1 MSDSKFQLGQAPII
15 EAVLDIDCDLPVTVN
30 RDELEKAA
38 RAALHGRYPH
48 FKQQFIQTHLVTSN
62 GEEPPQ
68 MKTNE
73 VRGAMQFFTEDRK
86 QLVQFRPNGFS
97 FNRLAPYTT
106 LDDYLP
112 DIEAAWHLFEEL
124 AHPVQI
130 RKVGLRMINRMLLP
144 MEDGQINFSEFL
156 QVSPRLPATG
166 LRLMFSGFLDQHLAV
181 DMDTKN
187 QVNIVKT
194 TEMLEGD
201 KLPMILDIEAF
212 HESHEAPPAW
222 PELLERIQ
230 SLRNLKNRVFQHT
243 LTPRC
248 LNLFSS
254 A

>member
-1 MSDSKFQLGQAPII
+1 MNDPEIKLAHAPII
-15 EAVLDIDCDLPVTVN
+15 EAVMDIDCDLPLTVD
-30 RDELEKAA
+30 RDALEKSA
-38 RAALHGRYPH
+38 RDALRGRYPH
-48 FKQQFIQTHLVTSN
+48 FQQQFIQTHLVTSN
-62 GEEPPQ
+62 GEDPPQ

-73 VRGAMQFFTEDRK
+73 VRGAMQFFTEDKK

-124 AHPVQI
+124 AQPVQI

-144 MEDGQINFSEFL
+144 MVDHQIQFSDFL
-156 QVSPRLPATG
+156 QVSPRLPLTAPPLIFT
-166 LRLMFSGFLDQHLAV
+166 GFLDQHMAV
-181 DMDTKN
+181 DIETQN

-194 TEMLEGD
+194 TELPEGD

-212 HESHEAPPAW
+212 HICQEPPPAW
-222 PELLERIQ
+222 PELFERIQ

-248 LNLFSS
+248 LNLFS
-254 A
+254 